1 MQSVNEAQ
9 FLSNTILF
17 VLFGSRSA
25 GAACLISILF
35 FKIMYASLEEKEL
48 EIKKEIKRNLIFA
61 LNS

>member
-25 GAACLISILF
+25 GATCLIFILF
-35 FKIMYASLEEKEL
+35 FKIMYASLEEKGTW
-48 EIKKEIKRNLIFA
+48 N
-61 LNS
+61 